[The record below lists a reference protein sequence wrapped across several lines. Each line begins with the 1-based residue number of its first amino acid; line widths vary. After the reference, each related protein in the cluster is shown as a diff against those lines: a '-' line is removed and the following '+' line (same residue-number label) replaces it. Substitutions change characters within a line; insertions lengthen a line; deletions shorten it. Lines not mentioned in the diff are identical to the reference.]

1 MSVNWPTALPSV
13 NLTGW
18 KYTKQSAVLKSE
30 MEIGPPK
37 RRKRA
42 TSHWA
47 VLTGTLDLTQAQ
59 FEAFTAFVETDLKG
73 GIEYINW
80 PDFISGNTKLAA
92 LSVDSKGEL
101 YTVTQTSENTFRV
114 QLKLEIQG

>member
-1 MSVNWPTALPSV
+1 MSVNWPAALPSV

-18 KYTKQSAVLKSE
+18 KYQRKSSILKSD

-37 RRKRA
+37 RRKRS

-59 FEAFTAFVETDLKG
+59 FEAFAAFVETDLKG

-80 PDFISGNTKLAA
+80 PDFISGTTKPAA

-114 QLKLEIQG
+114 QLKLEIQA